1 MRRNASVILMRWAL
15 LGFVSLLV
23 LPWLV
28 PSNKLYHQL
37 IIVLLWLPALIALGV
52 ASLRPRLPRMDSLTY
67 LAFACWTLL
76 VLAVRGGEEP
86 LSEAKVVFYVGL
98 SLLGILLAARVGD
111 LWFERA
117 LLLAAMVGGLGAGLS
132 WVSFYWGEGMPLSA
146 RVMALGLWNTII
158 MAAHAVGA
166 LAVLG
171 VALVLQRPWRRI
183 WWLPIMLAVVG
194 YLLFLIS
201 SQTRG
206 VWLALMAASAVILI
220 AMPLRT
226 RIAVV
231 ATLLIA
237 IGALA
242 LYDPNLFLQRGVSY
256 RPALW
261 QGGIQLLVEYPL
273 FGLGFHDFNLA
284 VPGLVRLF
292 KHPHNLF
299 LDTGIRLGVFGLLL
313 FLIVWLQAFWRAWQA
328 RDQALGRALLA
339 LWVFSTVSLMTDGIG
354 LWLKPNADW
363 LITWLPVALG
373 MVLAQRR
380 ALALDAAA
388 HNLRE

>member
-1 MRRNASVILMRWAL
+1 MMRNTPVVMMRWAL
-15 LGFVSLLV
+15 LGVIVMLC
-23 LPWLV
+23 LPWFA
-28 PSNKLYHQL
+28 PSNKLYHQM
-37 IIVLLWLPALIALGV
+37 IIVFLWLPALLALGIG
-52 ASLRPRLPRMDSLTY
+52 SLRPRLPRMDSLIY

-76 VLAVRGGEEP
+76 VLMIRGGEEP
-86 LSEAKVVFYVGL
+86 LGEAKVVLYVTL

-117 LLLAAMVGGLGAGLS
+117 LLLAAMLGGLGAGLS
-132 WVSFYWGEGMPLSA
+132 WVNFYWVEGMPLSA
-146 RVMALGLWNTII
+146 RVMALGIWDTII

-166 LAVLG
+166 LAVIG
-171 VALVLQRPWRRI
+171 VALVLQQPWRRL
-183 WWLPIMLAVVG
+183 WWCPIALAAVG
-194 YLLFLIS
+194 YLLFLVS

-206 VWLALMAASAVILI
+206 VWLALVAASAVILV
-220 AMPLRT
+220 AVPWRA
-226 RIAVV
+226 RITIV
-231 ATLLIA
+231 ASLLIA
-237 IGALA
+237 MSALA

-261 QGGIQLLVEYPL
+261 QGGIQLLLEYPL

-299 LDTGIRLGVFGLLL
+299 LDTGIRLGMFGLLL
-313 FLIVWLQAFWRAWQA
+313 FLIVWSQVFWRAWQA

>member
-1 MRRNASVILMRWAL
+1 MVLY
-15 LGFVSLLV
+15 VS
-23 LPWLV
+23 
-28 PSNKLYHQL
+28 
-37 IIVLLWLPALIALGV
+37 
-52 ASLRPRLPRMDSLTY
+52 
-67 LAFACWTLL
+67 
-76 VLAVRGGEEP
+76 
-86 LSEAKVVFYVGL
+86 L
-98 SLLGILLAARVGD
+98 SLLGILLAARMSD

-132 WVSFYWGEGMPLSA
+132 LVNFYWVEGMPLSA
-146 RVMALGLWNTII
+146 RVVALGLWDTII

-171 VALVLQRPWRRI
+171 VALVLQQPWRRI
-183 WWLPIMLAVVG
+183 WWLPIVLAVVG
-194 YLLFLIS
+194 YLLFLVS

-206 VWLALMAASAVILI
+206 VWLALVAASAVILVVMSWR
-220 AMPLRT
+220 A

-242 LYDPNLFLQRGVSY
+242 LHDPNLFLQRGVSY
-256 RPALW
+256 RPDLW
-261 QGGIQLLVEYPL
+261 QGGIRLLVENPL
-273 FGLGFHDFNLA
+273 FGLGFNDFHLA
-284 VPGLVRLF
+284 VPGLMQLF

-299 LDTGIRLGVFGLLL
+299 LDTGVRLGVLGLLL

-380 ALALDAAA
+380 ALVRDTATQSS
-388 HNLRE
+388 RE